1 MAAMQSSRSGSS
13 PARSRKPQT
22 GRLMKAECP
31 SCQMIVYLSRGA
43 AIRHGM
49 PSCACGGR
57 VFFSRLEVQMDA
69 VPELAH
75 EHPDYRAWTER
86 QIRSAVRDNAR
97 AGMVQLRCGGCNA
110 WVSATN
116 ERHSCGFHNDIRGNR
131 NHGRWV
137 EGASRAREEMP
148 F

>member
-1 MAAMQSSRSGSS
+1 MAKGNGSG
-13 PARSRKPQT
+13 A

-31 SCQMIVYLSRGA
+31 TCEMIAYLSRGA
-43 AIRHGM
+43 AIRHGL
-49 PSCACGGR
+49 PTCACGSR
-57 VFFSRLEVQMDA
+57 LFFSKLEVQMEA

-75 EHPDYRAWTER
+75 EHPDFAAFTER
-86 QIRSAVRDNAR
+86 EIRSAQR
-97 AGMVQLRCGGCNA
+97 ASANSVLVPNRLRCGGCNA

-137 EGASRAREEMP
+137 EGSSRVSAGMP